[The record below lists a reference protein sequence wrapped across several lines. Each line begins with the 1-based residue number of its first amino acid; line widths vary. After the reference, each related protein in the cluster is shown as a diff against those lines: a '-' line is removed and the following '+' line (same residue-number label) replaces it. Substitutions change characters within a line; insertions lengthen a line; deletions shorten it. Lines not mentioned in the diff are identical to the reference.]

1 MRAATLVTATFL
13 TLSCAP
19 AFAAN
24 ADSNPIRGLWL
35 TTDYPA
41 LQVRAGE
48 ETTLPLTIYNYGLP
62 PQRTAINIVDQPPDW
77 KTEIDGGG
85 KPVAAAFVDH
95 DGHSSLSL
103 KLKIPADAKTG
114 AYKLTLHANGEDAKS
129 DLPITINLVPPL
141 AAKLTAT
148 PKFPIL
154 KGSPKST
161 FSFNVTAKNESA
173 SDMLVKLDAHAPD
186 GFVTTFKEGYGS
198 QELTSIP
205 IKAGESKDLSVAIK
219 TPSEIAAGS
228 YPVIVSLTGD
238 KAKADTKLTLDVS
251 GQPTLALSGKDGR
264 LSGEAIAGNEKRF
277 ELVVRNAGSATA
289 ANVKLAATP
298 PNGWKV
304 SFDPKEITALPVDGE
319 QKVNALVTPGP
330 KALAGD
336 YVVSMRASADGDSAN
351 ANYRV
356 TVTTSTLWGAAGV
369 GVIGAALLVLV
380 GAVSRF
386 GRR

>member
-1 MRAATLVTATFL
+1 MRAAMLVTATFVAL
-13 TLSCAP
+13 ACAP
-19 AFAAN
+19 AFAAPN
-24 ADSNPIRGLWL
+24 DPNPIRGLWL

-48 ETTLPLTIYNYGLP
+48 ETTLPLTVYNYGLP
-62 PQRTAINIVDQPPDW
+62 PQRTAISIVDQPPDW
-77 KTEIDGGG
+77 KAEISGGG
-85 KPVAAAFVDH
+85 KPVSATFVDH
-95 DGHSSLSL
+95 DGHSSLNL
-103 KLKIPADAKTG
+103 KLTIPADAKTG
-114 AYKLTLHANGEDAKS
+114 NYKLMLQAAGGDAKS
-129 DLPITINLVPPL
+129 DLPIAINLVPPL

-148 PKFPIL
+148 PKFPVL

-173 SDMLVKLDAHAPD
+173 SDMLVKLDARAPD
-186 GFVTTFKEGYGS
+186 GFTTTFKENYGS

-205 IKAGESKDLSVAIK
+205 IKAGESKDLSVSIK
-219 TPSEIAAGS
+219 TPPEIAAGA
-228 YPVIVSLTGD
+228 YPVIVSLAGD
-238 KAKADTKLTLDVS
+238 KAKADTRLTLDVS

-264 LSGEAIAGNEKRF
+264 LSGEAVAGQEKSF
-277 ELVVRNAGSATA
+277 ELVVRNTGSATA
-289 ANVKLAATP
+289 TNVKLSATP
-298 PNGWKV
+298 PNDWKI
-304 SFDPKEITALPVDGE
+304 SFEPKEIASLPVDGE
-319 QKVNALVTPGP
+319 QKVSALVTPGA

-336 YVVSMRASADGDSAN
+336 YMVSMRASADGASDN

-356 TVTTSTLWGAAGV
+356 TVTTSTLWGAAGI

>member
-1 MRAATLVTATFL
+1 MRAATLVTATLL

-24 ADSNPIRGLWL
+24 ADANPIRGLWL
-35 TTDYPA
+35 TTDYPS
-41 LQVRAGE
+41 LQIRAGG
-48 ETTLPLTIYNYGLP
+48 ETTLPLTVYNYGLP
-62 PQRTAINIVDQPPDW
+62 PQRTAVSIVDQPPDW
-77 KTEIDGGG
+77 KAEIDGGG
-85 KPVAAAFVDH
+85 KPVAATFVDH

-103 KLKIPADAKTG
+103 KLTIPADAKTG
-114 AYKLTLHANGEDAKS
+114 AYKLMLHANGEDARS
-129 DLPITINLVPPL
+129 DLPITVNLVPPL

-148 PKFPIL
+148 PKFPVL

-219 TPSEIAAGS
+219 PPSEITAGS
-228 YPVIVSLTGD
+228 YPVIVSLAGD

-264 LSGEAIAGNEKRF
+264 LSGEAIAGNEKSF
-277 ELVVRNAGSATA
+277 ELVVRNTGSATA

-298 PNGWKV
+298 PSGWKV
-304 SFDPKEITALPVDGE
+304 SFEPKEITSLPVDGE

-336 YVVSMRASADGDSAN
+336 YMVAMRASANGAN
-351 ANYRV
+351 ANASYRV